1 MVPHSRKDFL
11 FKDICS
17 SGRRDG
23 VVVVQHLLH
32 HKKTRVSLVVAGDT
46 ETKLLVDVDRR
57 LEAFTMM
64 IFQCRDHLYL
74 VVVPDIGDD
83 VVHISLFCLLEDPLH
98 QLLGDPLPDEE
109 DDDLGVEFD
118 DGEPPVPVEGA
129 DEPEVEAVVVGELAT
144 DCSCLV
150 T

>member
-1 MVPHSRKDFL
+1 MYSRSGYFYYCSFSKTF
-11 FKDICS
+11 FSSS
-17 SGRRDG
+17 SGGRDG

-32 HKKTRVSLVVAGDT
+32 HEKTRVSLVVAGDT

-57 LEAFTMM
+57 
-64 IFQCRDHLYL
+64 L

-98 QLLGDPLPDEE
+98 QLLGHPLPDEE
-109 DDDLGVEFD
+109 DDDLGVEFDD

-129 DEPEVEAVVVGELAT
+129 DEPEVEAV
-144 DCSCLV
+144 
-150 T
+150 